1 MIRCSVTS
9 CGPDLSWLKPC
20 GKLKQALAREVGSD
34 RIAYAEGKERPH
46 PAHS

>member
-9 CGPDLSWLKPC
+9 CVPVLSWLIPF
-20 GKLKQALAREVGSD
+20 GKLYQALAREVGSD